1 MQTSRNES
9 NFIKIVS
16 KLTFVHFWNKKWHPY
31 PPIQTMNRKGANDI
45 DSSSLMWPN
54 NIHLAIIHIIS
65 IMQITRQ
72 LISMGLV
79 VVIWLI
85 LMLIQ
90 TQFLPHSLFE
100 LDDVDY
106 GYHLYIDNINTR
118 DVQHIMLSFLQK

>member
-1 MQTSRNES
+1 
-9 NFIKIVS
+9 
-16 KLTFVHFWNKKWHPY
+16 
-31 PPIQTMNRKGANDI
+31 
-45 DSSSLMWPN
+45 
-54 NIHLAIIHIIS
+54 
-65 IMQITRQ
+65 MQITRQ
-72 LISMGLV
+72 LISMALV

-106 GYHLYIDNINTR
+106 GYHLHVYIDNINTR

>member
-1 MQTSRNES
+1 
-9 NFIKIVS
+9 
-16 KLTFVHFWNKKWHPY
+16 
-31 PPIQTMNRKGANDI
+31 
-45 DSSSLMWPN
+45 
-54 NIHLAIIHIIS
+54 
-65 IMQITRQ
+65 MQITRQ

-106 GYHLYIDNINTR
+106 GYHLYIDNINTS
-118 DVQHIMLSFLQK
+118 DIQQIMLSFLQK

>member
-1 MQTSRNES
+1 
-9 NFIKIVS
+9 
-16 KLTFVHFWNKKWHPY
+16 
-31 PPIQTMNRKGANDI
+31 
-45 DSSSLMWPN
+45 
-54 NIHLAIIHIIS
+54 
-65 IMQITRQ
+65 MQITRQ
-72 LISMGLV
+72 FISMGLV

-118 DVQHIMLSFLQK
+118 DVQQIMLSFLQK

>member
-1 MQTSRNES
+1 
-9 NFIKIVS
+9 
-16 KLTFVHFWNKKWHPY
+16 
-31 PPIQTMNRKGANDI
+31 
-45 DSSSLMWPN
+45 
-54 NIHLAIIHIIS
+54 
-65 IMQITRQ
+65 MQITRQ

-118 DVQHIMLSFLQK
+118 DVQQIILSFLQK

>member
-1 MQTSRNES
+1 
-9 NFIKIVS
+9 
-16 KLTFVHFWNKKWHPY
+16 
-31 PPIQTMNRKGANDI
+31 
-45 DSSSLMWPN
+45 
-54 NIHLAIIHIIS
+54 
-65 IMQITRQ
+65 MQITRQ
-72 LISMGLV
+72 FISMGLV

-118 DVQHIMLSFLQK
+118 DIQQIMLSFLQK